1 MLCLLFY
8 VAFNIFYFKIKQPK
22 DRFIIIYIMRIDIK
36 LLFNGFINTRGT
48 RGRNIYLF
56 KFQSIYIKMLKDNQ
70 RSSLN

>member
-36 LLFNGFINTRGT
+36 LLFNGFINRIMH
-48 RGRNIYLF
+48 NNIKLEEEKFIYLNF
-56 KFQSIYIKMLKDNQ
+56 KVYIYIYKNAE
-70 RSSLN
+70 R